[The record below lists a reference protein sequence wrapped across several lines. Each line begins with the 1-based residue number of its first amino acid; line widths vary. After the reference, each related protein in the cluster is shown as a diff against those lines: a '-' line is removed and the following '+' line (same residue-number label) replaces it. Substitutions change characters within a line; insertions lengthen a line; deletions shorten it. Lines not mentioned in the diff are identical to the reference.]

1 MWLSFPKVDKTASL
15 SYLWASNGLNSGS
28 MLVSCDSWWERL
40 QMVKIIELLLHS
52 KHSEDQKNR
61 ETVVFKKVK
70 QINKKSVIR
79 ARGSIH
85 PDGSQR
91 RGVAVFGQIYQ
102 RTWLCG
108 QQRRWISPS
117 WNGRERTVS
126 VGGMQGKGALSQTES
141 WSMLSALGVHWECV
155 SALQFTNAL
164 ADIKDLKSE
173 RAESSQALLLVSQWA

>member
-1 MWLSFPKVDKTASL
+1 
-15 SYLWASNGLNSGS
+15 

-40 QMVKIIELLLHS
+40 QMVKVIELLLHS

-61 ETVVFKKVK
+61 ETEVFKKVK
-70 QINKKSVIR
+70 HINKKSVIR
-79 ARGSIH
+79 ARGSIY
-85 PDGSQR
+85 PEGSQR

-117 WNGRERTVS
+117 WNGREGQSLWGDAR
-126 VGGMQGKGALSQTES
+126 GGCRVRQNHGRCS
-141 WSMLSALGVHWECV
+141 VHWECV
-155 SALQFTNAL
+155 STLQFTNAL

-173 RAESSQALLLVSQWA
+173 RAESSQVLLLVSQWA